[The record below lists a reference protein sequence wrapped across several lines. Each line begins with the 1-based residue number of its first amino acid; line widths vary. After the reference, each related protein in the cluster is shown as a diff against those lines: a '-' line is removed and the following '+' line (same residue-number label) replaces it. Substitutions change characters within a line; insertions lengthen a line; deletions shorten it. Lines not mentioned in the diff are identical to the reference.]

1 MSQKRSSRQLR
12 LFTRTSKRI
21 ALAISFVVSIV
32 TCIPASAQ
40 MQLVPGISTYA
51 GNGTAGYS
59 GDGGAATSAQLN
71 QTQGVATDSAGN
83 LYIADW
89 QNNRVRKVDAATGVM
104 TTVAGTGT
112 AGYSGDGAAAT
123 GAMLKGPTG
132 VLVDSAG
139 NVYIA
144 DQANNRVRRV
154 DAGTGVITT
163 IAGNGTTGFS
173 GDGGPATNAAMFSP
187 TDLIFDSAGDLY
199 ISDDGN
205 HRIRKVAAGTGV
217 ITTVAGNGTPGYSG
231 DGGAATSAELYYP
244 AGMVV
249 DSAGNLYI
257 ADTFNNRVRKVAA
270 GTGVITTYAGT
281 GTAGFAGD
289 GGAAASAEFNT
300 PARLTL
306 DKAGN
311 MFIADQGNN
320 RVREIFLGTGIITT
334 VAGDGTAGFSGDGGP
349 GTAAAFH
356 TPLGIAIDNAGS
368 LYTSDSSN
376 NRIRKLAITANNFP
390 STKIGATSVVQEI
403 LLQTT
408 AAETITSITIPQSQ
422 GGKQEYSI
430 GTITGCTI
438 GASNPAGT
446 VCTIPVTFTP
456 AYPGQRWV
464 PLQVVTSTGNINF
477 GLTGIGQGPL
487 AALTPGIITT
497 VVGNGTAGYAGDSG
511 PATTAELNSPVG
523 VAFDS
528 AGNLYIG
535 DNSNSRVRKVNAAT
549 GIITTVV
556 GNGTAGYSGDGGPAT
571 SAELNGPEVVALDSA
586 GNLYIAEYYNN
597 RIRKVAAATGIITT
611 VAGNGTQNYSGDG
624 GAATSAALWSPTG
637 VAVDSANNLYI
648 ADFGNHRIRKVAAT
662 GIITTVAGN
671 GTLGYS
677 GDGGPATSAELAD
690 PTHVVLDSVGNLI
703 IADPGNNRVR
713 KVTVA
718 TGIITTIAGNGTAG
732 YSGDGGP
739 ATSAALHNPEYLTLD
754 SADNLYIGDYLNN
767 RVRKLNAATGII
779 TTIAG
784 NGTGAYAGDA
794 GAATSAELHYPSAI
808 AFDNVGNLYVSD
820 LGNNRTRK
828 LDLSQSVLTYPT
840 PTTVG
845 TSDSTDNPQTAIV
858 SNIGNTDLT
867 IPPPSSGNNPN
878 VGSSF
883 GFDSASTCPEL
894 LASSNPQTLAAGA
907 NCTIAIEFDPVQAG
921 ALTGSAVLTDTSLNA
936 AAVTQTIHLIATG
949 VAANTTTT
957 LASSVNPSA
966 YQQSVT
972 FTATVVPTTGAALPT
987 GTVQFSVDGAA
998 AGGPVPLNGSG
1009 VATLT
1014 STTLAVGTHSITAV
1028 YTPDSTSFTASS
1040 ATALSQVVSKATL
1053 GQNGLANITLTSSPN
1068 PSNVGQSVTF
1078 TATVPAG
1085 ATGTVTFKDGATT
1098 LGTGT
1103 IAGTTATFTTTTLAV
1118 GTHPVTAVYGGDT
1131 NYNTATSAIT
1141 NQVVN
1146 NGGAT
1151 NTNFL
1156 PAIPVATTSAPQNI
1170 TFNIP
1175 ATGTI
1180 TSISIPQSQGGKQ
1193 EYAIQS
1199 ITGCTVG
1206 ASNPAGTVCTI
1217 SITFTPAYPGQRWV
1231 PLQVVSSGGNFNV
1244 GLTGVGLGP
1253 LVALTPGIITTVAGD
1268 GTAGYTGDGG
1278 PATSAEINAV
1288 FRQAIDSAGNIYIAE
1303 YGNNRIRKV
1312 AAGTGII
1319 TTVAGDG
1326 TAGFS
1331 GDGGQATS
1339 AELNGP
1345 QGVSVDSAGNLYI
1358 ADFNNFRIRKVN
1370 AATGVITTVAGN
1382 GSGVYS
1388 GDGGPATSAGLVA
1401 PGEVKADSEGNLYI
1415 TDYNGCRIRK
1425 VAAGTG
1431 IITTVAGNGT
1441 PGYAGDGG
1449 AATSAELQYPG
1460 GVAIDSAGNLY
1471 ITDQRNDR
1479 IRKVSATT
1487 GIITTVAGDGT
1498 QGYSGDGGP
1507 ATSAKLYYP
1516 GTIDIDSANNLY
1528 FSDQFNNRIR
1538 KVDAG
1543 TGVISTLA
1551 GTGPSAYSGDSGPA
1565 TSAQLGGPL
1574 GISLDGAGNL
1584 YIADYGNNRI
1594 RKVDVSQSALKY
1606 PTSTIVG
1613 TSDTTDDP
1621 QTAIVSNIG
1630 NASLTV
1636 PPPSS
1641 GNNPNITADFQI
1653 GSSST
1658 CPQLTGS
1665 SSSSSLAVGA
1675 NCTYAVNFVP
1685 TKQGPISG
1693 SAILTDNSLNA
1704 VGSTQ
1709 TIGLTGFG
1717 LAATTT
1723 TSVTSSLNPSV
1734 YQQSITFTA
1743 TIAPT
1748 TGTALPTGTVQFS
1761 VDGTAVGGP
1770 ATLNNGTATYATS
1783 TLAVGTHTIAAV
1795 YTPGSTSFTTS
1806 NGTTSQVVNPA
1817 ATTTSV
1823 ASSLNPSAFMQS
1835 VTFTATVAPT
1845 AGTALPTGTVQFS
1858 VDGTSVGSPVTLS
1871 GGTATFAISTL
1882 AVGLHTVTAVYTP
1895 DTGNITGSSGS
1906 IGQRVGALATSTT
1919 TLSVAPTTVMYGD
1932 TATLTAVVSP
1942 TFATG
1947 TVSFYEGSTLL
1958 GSASLDS
1965 TGTAVLPNSTLN
1977 AGVHTITATYNS
1989 DPGVPASTSNA
2000 VQLTVTQ
2007 RTAPGGGPAITVT
2020 VNDASRSTIQAN
2032 PPFTYSAAGQ
2042 LVNGDTYATAIS
2054 GTPSYSTAAGTTPG
2068 TYSITVTGLTSAN
2081 YSIAFLPGTLT
2092 VTAASTTTTLVASP
2106 SSTQYGDPV
2115 TLTATVTSGATGTV
2129 SFYAGSVLLG
2139 TGAVSNGIATLT
2151 TTTLVAGTHTITAVY
2166 NGDATYASSQSGP
2179 ATVTVAKLTAPG
2191 GGAALTITVQSASR
2205 QYNTADPQF
2214 SYVVTG
2220 TLVNGDTYATAVTGT
2235 PVYSSTDTSTSPAG
2249 STFPISVSGLSSA
2262 NYTTAFV
2269 NGTLTIVTA
2278 PTTTALATSTT
2289 SAQYGDPVTLT
2300 ATVSPSGAT
2309 GTVLFMQGAKVLG
2322 SGTVSGGVATL
2333 TTSTLP
2339 AGSYTITSSYQGDTD
2354 YGASTSGPV
2363 TFTVT
2368 PRTAPGGGA
2377 ALTVTVA
2384 NASRSYG
2391 QGNPA
2396 FSYSVTGTLVN
2407 GDSYA
2412 TAVTGVPVYSTT
2424 AIATSPAGT
2433 YPISVTGLNS
2443 NNYLIAFVNG
2453 TLTVTKA
2460 TLGQNGLAN
2469 FILTSSPNPSNYGQS
2484 VTFTATVPSGVTGTV
2499 QFMDGST
2506 VLGTAALSGT
2516 TASLTTSAL
2525 TPGTHPVT
2533 AVYSGDAN
2541 YNPATSAV
2549 DSQVVNQESTTT
2561 TIASSLNP
2569 SPFMQ
2574 SVTFTATVAPTS
2586 GTDQPTGTVQFSVD
2600 GTNTGSPITL
2610 SGGTASF
2617 TISTLAVG
2625 IHTVAA
2631 TYTPDTGDFTG
2642 SNGSIGQRVGAV
2654 ASSTTTLTVAPATM
2668 MYGDTATLTA
2678 VVAPAFATGTV
2689 SFYEGTTL
2697 LGTASLDNTAT
2708 AVLPINT
2715 LNAGVHTI
2723 VAKYNGDPGV
2733 PANTSNTVQLTVTQR
2748 TAPGGGPAITLTVND
2763 ASRTTTQSNPPFTYS
2778 AAGQL
2783 VNGDTY
2789 ATAISGTASYSTA
2802 AGTTAGTYSITVSGL
2817 TSANYT
2823 IAFVSGTLTVTTSP
2837 STTTLVASPSST
2849 QYGDPVTL
2857 TATVTFGATGTVSF
2871 YDGSVLLGTGQVT
2884 NGIAT
2889 LTTTTLAAGTH
2900 TITAVYNG
2908 DATYASSQ
2916 SGPATVTVAKKQG
2929 AGGGAALT
2937 ITVQNASRQ
2946 YNTAD
2951 PQFAYVVTGTLVN
2964 NDTYATA
2971 VTGTPVYLSTDT
2983 ATSAAGSTFPISVSG
2998 LSSANYQ
3005 IAFVNGTLTIVSAP
3019 TTTTLT
3025 TSSASA
3031 QYGDPVTLTATVAP
3045 SGATGT
3051 VLFMNGSTVLG
3062 TGTVTN
3068 GVAALT
3074 ISSLPAGSYTITATY
3089 EGDTNYGA
3097 STSGP
3102 VSLAIN
3108 QKTGP
3113 GGAAALTVTVTN
3125 ASRGYGQGNPAFTY
3139 TVTGALVNGD
3149 TYATAVA
3156 GVPVYSTTAI
3166 PPSPAGGY
3174 PISVAGL
3181 NSQNYLITVI
3191 NGTLTVTKDTPGQN
3205 GVANILLTSSLNPS
3219 PYGNSVTFTASVPA
3233 PATGTVQF
3241 FDGTTLLGTGTVAN
3255 GVATLA
3261 TSALVVGTHPVT
3273 AVYSGDADYNSA
3285 TSAAY
3290 NQVVTVQV
3298 AVLDFTL
3305 TLTSTGTQTVIPG
3318 NAAPYTVQVA
3328 PTNVTYPGTVTFSA
3342 TGLPAGATITF
3353 SPATVAANGG
3363 TTAVNVSVQT
3373 TPQVAADATG
3383 KLGKNALSVALGLL
3397 LLPFMG
3403 SRRLRRDGRAAGR
3416 YVFLAVVLLGGI
3428 VATTGLTG
3436 CGITDVKG
3444 NGFFGQAPQT
3454 YHITITATS
3463 GTIQHSVNVTLNV
3476 E

>member
-1 MSQKRSSRQLR
+1 MSQKRSSRQPR
-12 LFTRTSKRI
+12 LFLQISKRI
-21 ALAISFVVSIV
+21 AVAIGLVVSSV

-40 MQLVPGISTYA
+40 MQIVPGITTFA

-59 GDGGAATSAQLN
+59 GDGGAATSAELN
-71 QTQGVATDSAGN
+71 STQGVAIDSAGN

-89 QNNRVRKVDAATGVM
+89 QNNRVRKVDAATGVI
-104 TTVAGTGT
+104 TTIAGTGT

-132 VLVDSAG
+132 VLVDTAG

-144 DQANNRVRRV
+144 DQANNRVRKV

-173 GDGGPATNAAMFSP
+173 GDGGLATNAAMFSP

-231 DGGAATSAELYYP
+231 DNGAATSAELYYP

-289 GGAAASAEFNT
+289 GGAAASAQFNT

-311 MFIADQGNN
+311 MFIADQNNN
-320 RVREIFLGTGIITT
+320 RVREIFQGTGIITT

-368 LYTSDSSN
+368 LYISDSAN

-390 STKIGATSVVQEI
+390 STAVGATSAVQDI

-408 AAETITSITIPQSQ
+408 AAETITSITVPQSQ
-422 GGKQEYSI
+422 GGKQEYTI
-430 GTITGCTI
+430 GTITGCTV

-446 VCTIPVTFTP
+446 VCTIPITFTP

-464 PLQVVTSTGNINF
+464 PLQVATSTGNINF
-477 GLTGIGQGPL
+477 GLTGIGMGPL
-487 AALTPGIITT
+487 AALKPGLISTY
-497 VVGNGTAGYAGDSG
+497 VGNGTAGATGDGG
-511 PATTAELNSPVG
+511 PATNAELNSPVG
-523 VAFDS
+523 VALDS

-535 DNSNSRVRKVNAAT
+535 DNSNSRVRKVAAGT
-549 GIITTVV
+549 GTITTVA
-556 GNGTAGYSGDGGPAT
+556 GNGTAGYSGDGGQAT
-571 SAELNGPEVVALDSA
+571 SAELNGPEVVAVDSA

-637 VAVDSANNLYI
+637 VALDSAGNLYI
-648 ADFGNHRIRKVAAT
+648 ADFGNHRIRKVAAAT

-671 GTLGYS
+671 GTLGYT

-690 PTHVVLDSVGNLI
+690 PTYVVVDSVGNLI

-718 TGIITTIAGNGTAG
+718 TGIITTVAGNGTAG
-732 YSGDGGP
+732 YSGDGGL

-767 RVRKLNAATGII
+767 RVRKVNVATGII

-784 NGTGAYAGDA
+784 NGTGAYAGDG
-794 GAATSAELHYPSAI
+794 GAATGAALHYPSAI

-820 LGNNRTRK
+820 LGNNRIRK
-828 LDLSQSVLTYPT
+828 LDLSQSQLTYPT
-840 PTTVG
+840 ATTVG

-858 SNIGNTDLT
+858 SNIGNASLT

-894 LASSNPQTLAAGA
+894 LTSGNPQTLAAGA
-907 NCTIAIEFDPVQAG
+907 DCTIAIDFDPIQAG
-921 ALTGSAVLTDTSLNA
+921 ALTGSAVLTDASLNA
-936 AAVTQTIHLIATG
+936 AAATQTIHLIATG

-972 FTATVVPTTGAALPT
+972 FTATVAPTAGTALPT

-1053 GQNGLANITLTSSPN
+1053 GQNGVANITLTSSPN

-1085 ATGTVTFKDGATT
+1085 ATGTVIFKDGATT

-1118 GTHPVTAVYGGDT
+1118 GTHPVTAVYGGDA

-1146 NGGAT
+1146 SGGAT

-1170 TFNIP
+1170 TFTIP

-1180 TSISIPQSQGGKQ
+1180 TSITIPQSQGGKQ

-1231 PLQVVSSGGNFNV
+1231 PLQVVDSAGNFNV

-1253 LVALTPGIITTVAGD
+1253 QVALTPGIITTVAGN
-1268 GTAGYTGDGG
+1268 GTGGYTGDGG
-1278 PATSAEINAV
+1278 PAISAEINAV
-1288 FRQAIDSAGNIYIAE
+1288 FRQATDSAGNIYIAE
-1303 YGNNRIRKV
+1303 YANNRIRKV
-1312 AAGTGII
+1312 AAATGII
-1319 TTVAGDG
+1319 TTVAGNG
-1326 TAGFS
+1326 TAGYT
-1331 GDGGQATS
+1331 GDGGLATS
-1339 AELNGP
+1339 AELKGP

-1388 GDGGPATSAGLVA
+1388 GDGGAATGAGLVA

-1487 GIITTVAGDGT
+1487 GIITTVAGNGT
-1498 QGYSGDGGP
+1498 QGFSGDGGA
-1507 ATSAKLYYP
+1507 ATSAELYYP
-1516 GTIDIDSANNLY
+1516 GTIAIDSANNLY

-1551 GTGPSAYSGDSGPA
+1551 GTGPSAYSGDGGPA

-1584 YIADYGNNRI
+1584 YIADYGNDRI

-1641 GNNPNITADFQI
+1641 GSNPNVSPNFALDAAT
-1653 GSSST
+1653 T
-1658 CPQLTGS
+1658 CPQESTS
-1665 SSSSSLAVGA
+1665 SSPQTLAAGA

-1685 TKQGPISG
+1685 TTAGALTGSG
-1693 SAILTDNSLNA
+1693 ELTDNSLNA

-1709 TIGLTGFG
+1709 TIHLSGTGI
-1717 LAATTT
+1717 AASTTT
-1723 TSVTSSLNPSV
+1723 TISSSLNPSV
-1734 YQQSITFTA
+1734 YQQSVTFTA

-1748 TGTALPTGTVQFS
+1748 AGTALPTGTIQFS

-1770 ATLNNGTATYATS
+1770 VTLNNGTATYATS

-1795 YTPGSTSFTTS
+1795 YTPDSTSFTTS

-1817 ATTTSV
+1817 ATTTTV
-1823 ASSLNPSAFMQS
+1823 ASSVNPSAFMQS

-1845 AGTALPTGTVQFS
+1845 AGTGLPTGNVQFS
-1858 VDGTSVGSPVTLS
+1858 VDGTNVGSPVTLS
-1871 GGTATFAISTL
+1871 SGTATFAISTL
-1882 AVGLHTVTAVYTP
+1882 AVGVHTVTAVYTS
-1895 DTGNITGSSGS
+1895 DVGNFTGSDGS
-1906 IGQRVGALATSTT
+1906 IGQRVGAVSGSTT

-1942 TFATG
+1942 SFATG
-1947 TVSFYEGSTLL
+1947 TVSFYEGATLL

-1965 TGTAVLPNSTLN
+1965 TGTAVLPISTLN
-1977 AGVHTITATYNS
+1977 AGVHTITATYNG

-2042 LVNGDTYATAIS
+2042 LVNGDTYVTAIS

-2129 SFYAGSVLLG
+2129 SFYDGSVLLG

-2166 NGDATYASSQSGP
+2166 NGDATYASSQSAP

-2214 SYVVTG
+2214 SYLVTG
-2220 TLVNGDTYATAVTGT
+2220 TLVNGDTYSTAVTGT
-2235 PVYSSTDTSTSPAG
+2235 PVYSSTDTPTSPAG

-2309 GTVLFMQGAKVLG
+2309 GTVLFMQGAKVVG
-2322 SGTVSGGVATL
+2322 TGTVSGGVATL

-2384 NASRSYG
+2384 NANRAYG

-2396 FSYSVTGTLVN
+2396 FTYSVTGTLVN
-2407 GDSYA
+2407 GDTYA

-2424 AIATSPAGT
+2424 ATATSPAGT
-2433 YPISVTGLNS
+2433 YPISVAGLNS

-2469 FILTSSPNPSNYGQS
+2469 ITLTSSPNPSNYGQS

-2506 VLGTAALSGT
+2506 VLGTAALTGA
-2516 TASLTTSAL
+2516 TASLATSAL
-2525 TPGTHPVT
+2525 TSGTHPVT

-2549 DSQVVNQESTTT
+2549 DSQVVNQEGTTT
-2561 TIASSLNP
+2561 TVASSLNP

-2574 SVTFTATVAPTS
+2574 AVTFTATVAPTS

-2610 SGGTASF
+2610 GSGTASF

-2625 IHTVAA
+2625 VHTIAA

-2642 SNGSIGQRVGAV
+2642 SSGSIGERVGAV
-2654 ASSTTTLTVAPATM
+2654 ATSTTTLSVAPTTV
-2668 MYGDTATLTA
+2668 MYGNTATLTA
-2678 VVAPAFATGTV
+2678 VVSPSFATGTV
-2689 SFYEGTTL
+2689 SFYEGSTL
-2697 LGTASLDNTAT
+2697 LGTASLDNTGT
-2708 AVLPINT
+2708 ALLPIST
-2715 LNAGVHTI
+2715 LNAGAHNIT
-2723 VAKYNGDPGV
+2723 AKYNGDPGV
-2733 PANTSNTVQLTVTQR
+2733 PPNTSNTAQLTVTQR
-2748 TAPGGGPAITLTVND
+2748 TAPGGGPAITVTVND
-2763 ASRTTTQSNPPFTYS
+2763 VSRTTTQSNPPFTYS

-2783 VNGDTY
+2783 VNRDTY

-2802 AGTTAGTYSITVSGL
+2802 AGTTTGTYSIAVSGL

-2823 IAFVSGTLTVTTSP
+2823 IAFVPGTLTVTTSP
-2837 STTTLVASPSST
+2837 STTTLAASPSST

-2857 TATVTFGATGTVSF
+2857 TATVTSGATGTVSF
-2871 YDGSVLLGTGQVT
+2871 YDGSVLLGTGSVS
-2884 NGIAT
+2884 NGVAT
-2889 LTTTTLAAGTH
+2889 LTTTTFIAGTH

-2916 SGPATVTVAKKQG
+2916 SSPATVTVAKKTG
-2929 AGGGAALT
+2929 PSGGAALT
-2937 ITVQNASRQ
+2937 IAVQNASRQ

-2951 PQFAYVVTGTLVN
+2951 PQFAYIVSGSLVN
-2964 NDTYATA
+2964 GDTYATA
-2971 VTGTPVYLSTDT
+2971 VTGTPVYSSSDT
-2983 ATSAAGSTFPISVSG
+2983 PTSPAGSTFSISVGG
-2998 LSSANYQ
+2998 LSSQNYTTA
-3005 IAFVNGTLTIVSAP
+3005 IVSSTLTIVTAP
-3019 TTTTLT
+3019 TTTILA
-3025 TSSASA
+3025 TSTATA

-3045 SGATGT
+3045 SSVTGT
-3051 VLFMNGSTVLG
+3051 VLFMDGSIVLG
-3062 TGTVTN
+3062 TGTVSN
-3068 GVAALT
+3068 GVATLT
-3074 ISSLPAGSYTITATY
+3074 TSSLNAGAYTITATY
-3089 EGDTNYGA
+3089 QGDTNYSA

-3102 VSLAIN
+3102 ITLTIA
-3108 QKTGP
+3108 QRTGP
-3113 GGAAALTVTVTN
+3113 GGTAALTVTVAN
-3125 ASRGYGQGNPAFTY
+3125 ASRLYGEGNPAFIY
-3139 TVTGALVNGD
+3139 TVSGALVNGD
-3149 TYATAVA
+3149 TYATAIA
-3156 GVPVYSTTAI
+3156 GVPVYSTAALSI
-3166 PPSPAGGY
+3166 SPAGSY
-3174 PISVAGL
+3174 PVSVADL
-3181 NSQNYLITVI
+3181 NSANYLIAFV
-3191 NGTLTVTKDTPGQN
+3191 NGTLTVAKGTLGQN
-3205 GVANILLTSSLNPS
+3205 GLANITLTSSVNPS
-3219 PYGNSVTFTASVPA
+3219 VYGSPVTFTATIPA
-3233 PATGTVQF
+3233 PVTGTVVF
-3241 FDGTTLLGTGTVAN
+3241 YDGTMAVGAGTIAN
-3255 GVATLA
+3255 GVATLT
-3261 TSALVVGTHPVT
+3261 TSALVVGSHPVT
-3273 AVYSGDADYNSA
+3273 AAYSGDANYNSA
-3285 TSAAY
+3285 TSAVY
-3290 NQVVTVQV
+3290 SQKVTAQA

-3305 TLTSTGTQTVIPG
+3305 TLTSAQSQTILPG
-3318 NAAPYTVQVA
+3318 AAAPYVVKVA
-3328 PTNVTYPGTVTFSA
+3328 PTNTIYPGIVTFTA
-3342 TGLPAGATITF
+3342 TGLPAGATISFT
-3353 SPATVAANGG
+3353 PATVAADGG
-3363 TTAVNVSVQT
+3363 PTAINVSVQT
-3373 TPQVAADATG
+3373 ASQVATEAAG
-3383 KLGKNALSVALGLL
+3383 KFEKNALSVALGLL
-3397 LLPFMG
+3397 LLPFAG
-3403 SRRLRRDGRAAGR
+3403 SKRLRAASR
-3416 YVFLAVVLLGGI
+3416 YVFMMLVFLGGI

-3436 CGITDVKG
+3436 CGVTGTRG

-3454 YHITITATS
+3454 YNITITATS

>member
-1 MSQKRSSRQLR
+1 MSQKRRRRQSTF
-12 LFTRTSKRI
+12 FTRTSKRI
-21 ALAISFVVSIV
+21 ALAICLIA
-32 TCIPASAQ
+32 PAALCLPAAAQ
-40 MQLVPGISTYA
+40 MQLVPGISTFA
-51 GNGTAGYS
+51 GNGTVGYS

-89 QNNRVRKVDAATGVM
+89 QNNRVRKVDAATGVI
-104 TTVAGTGT
+104 TTIAGTGT

-132 VLVDSAG
+132 VLVDSSE

-144 DQANNRVRRV
+144 DQANNRVRKI

-173 GDGGPATNAAMFSP
+173 GDGGAATNAAMFSP

-205 HRIRKVAAGTGV
+205 HRIRKVVAGTGV

-257 ADTFNNRVRKVAA
+257 ADTFNNRIRKVAS

-306 DKAGN
+306 DRAGN
-311 MFIADQGNN
+311 MFIADQSNN

-368 LYTSDSSN
+368 LYISDSSN
-376 NRIRKLAITANNFP
+376 SRIRKLAITANNFP
-390 STKIGATSVVQEI
+390 STAIGATSVVQDI

-430 GTITGCTI
+430 GAITGCTI

-446 VCTIPVTFTP
+446 VCTIPITFTP
-456 AYPGQRWV
+456 AYPGRRWV

-487 AALTPGIITT
+487 AALTPGIISTFA
-497 VVGNGTAGYAGDSG
+497 GNGTAGYTGDSG
-511 PATTAELNSPVG
+511 AATTAELNSPVG

-535 DNSNSRVRKVNAAT
+535 DYSNSRVRKVNVTT
-549 GIITTVV
+549 GTITTVA
-556 GNGTAGYSGDGGPAT
+556 GNGTAGYSGDGGLAT
-571 SAELNGPEVVALDSA
+571 SAQLNGPEVVALDSA
-586 GNLYIAEYYNN
+586 GNLYIAEYSNN
-597 RIRKVAAATGIITT
+597 RIRRVAATTGIITT

-624 GAATSAALWSPTG
+624 GAATSAALWTPTG

-648 ADFGNHRIRKVAAT
+648 ADFGNHRIRKVAAAT

-671 GTLGYS
+671 GTEGFS
-677 GDGGPATSAELAD
+677 GDGGQATSAELGD
-690 PTHVVLDSVGNLI
+690 PTQVVLDSVGNLI

-718 TGIITTIAGNGTAG
+718 TGIITTIAGNGTGG

-767 RVRKLNAATGII
+767 RVRKVNAATGII

-784 NGTGAYAGDA
+784 NGTGAYAGDG
-794 GAATSAELHYPSAI
+794 GAATSAALHYPSGI
-808 AFDNVGNLYVSD
+808 AFDNAYNFYVSD
-820 LGNNRTRK
+820 HGNSRIRK
-828 LDLSQSVLTYPT
+828 VDLSQSALTYAT

-845 TSDSTDNPQTAIV
+845 TSDSTDNPQTATV
-858 SNIGNTDLT
+858 SNIGNADLT

-894 LASSNPQTLAAGA
+894 LTASNPQTLAAGA
-907 NCTIAIEFDPVQAG
+907 NCTIAIDFDPIQAG

-957 LASSVNPSA
+957 LVSSVNPSV

-972 FTATVVPTTGAALPT
+972 FTATVAPTTGTALPT
-987 GTVQFSVDGAA
+987 GAVQFSVDGVA
-998 AGGPVPLNGSG
+998 AGGPVTLNGSG

-1040 ATALSQVVSKATL
+1040 ATALSQVVSKGTL
-1053 GQNGLANITLTSSPN
+1053 GQNGLANITLAASPN

-1085 ATGTVTFKDGATT
+1085 ATGTVTFKDGTTT

-1103 IAGTTATFTTTTLAV
+1103 ISGTTATFTTTTLAV

-1146 NGGAT
+1146 SGGAT
-1151 NTNFL
+1151 NTSFL

-1170 TFNIP
+1170 TFTIP

-1180 TSISIPQSQGGKQ
+1180 TSISIPQSQNGKQ

-1199 ITGCTVG
+1199 ISGCTVG

-1231 PLQVVSSGGNFNV
+1231 PLQVVDSAGNFNV
-1244 GLTGVGLGP
+1244 GLTGIGIGP
-1253 LVALTPGIITTVAGD
+1253 VAALTPGIVSTIAGN
-1268 GTAGYTGDGG
+1268 GTAGY
-1278 PATSAEINAV
+1278 
-1288 FRQAIDSAGNIYIAE
+1288 
-1303 YGNNRIRKV
+1303 
-1312 AAGTGII
+1312 
-1319 TTVAGDG
+1319 
-1326 TAGFS
+1326 S
-1331 GDGGQATS
+1331 GDGGTATS
-1339 AELNGP
+1339 AELNAP
-1345 QGVSVDSAGNLYI
+1345 NSIVVDNAGNVYI
-1358 ADFNNFRIRKVN
+1358 CDWLNNVVRKIS
-1370 AATGVITTVAGN
+1370 ATTGNITTVAGN
-1382 GSGVYS
+1382 GI
-1388 GDGGPATSAGLVA
+1388 AG
-1401 PGEVKADSEGNLYI
+1401 Y
-1415 TDYNGCRIRK
+1415 T
-1425 VAAGTG
+1425 
-1431 IITTVAGNGT
+1431 
-1441 PGYAGDGG
+1441 GDGG
-1449 AATSAELQYPG
+1449 AATSAELNWPQSI
-1460 GVAIDSAGNLY
+1460 AIDSSGNLYIAEYRNNVIRKVNTATGIITTYAGSPSGGFSGDGGPAASATLIQPVAVSFDNAGNLY
-1471 ITDQRNDR
+1471 IGDDGNIR
-1479 IRKVSATT
+1479 IRKVAAGSGIITTIAGNGTRGFSGDGGPAISAELNNPYRVVSDSKGNLYFPDASNNRVRKIDTT
-1487 GIITTVAGDGT
+1487 GIITTYAGTGT
-1498 QGYSGDGGP
+1498 AGYSGDGGP
-1507 ATSAKLYYP
+1507 AMSAELNTPISLAIDPADNIYVSDNSNSRLRKIDAAT
-1516 GTIDIDSANNLY
+1516 GIITTI
-1528 FSDQFNNRIR
+1528 
-1538 KVDAG
+1538 AG
-1543 TGVISTLA
+1543 NGGS
-1551 GTGPSAYSGDSGPA
+1551 GFSGDGGAA
-1565 TSAQLGGPL
+1565 TSAQLGPGGPAFDIAS
-1574 GISLDGAGNL
+1574 GL
-1584 YIADYGNNRI
+1584 YVAGNNRI
-1594 RKVDVSQSALKY
+1594 RRIDLSQSALVY
-1606 PTSTIVG
+1606 PTPTTVG
-1613 TSDTTDDP
+1613 TSDATDEP

-1636 PPPSS
+1636 PPASS
-1641 GNNPNITADFQI
+1641 GSNPNVSLNFALDPAT
-1653 GSSST
+1653 T
-1658 CPQLTGS
+1658 CPQQSTS
-1665 SSSSSLAVGA
+1665 SSPQTLAAGA
-1675 NCTYAVNFVP
+1675 NCRYAVNFVP
-1685 TKQGPISG
+1685 TAAGALTG
-1693 SAILTDNSLNA
+1693 TAVLTDNSLNA
-1704 VGSTQ
+1704 AGSTQ
-1709 TIGLTGFG
+1709 TIHLSGTGI
-1717 LAATTT
+1717 AATTT
-1723 TSVTSSLNPSV
+1723 TTLTSSLNPSV
-1734 YQQSITFTA
+1734 YAQTVMFTA

-1748 TGTALPTGTVQFS
+1748 AGTALPTGTVQFS

-1770 ATLNNGTATYATS
+1770 VTLNNGTATYATS

-1795 YTPGSTSFTTS
+1795 YTPDSTSFTTS

-1823 ASSLNPSAFMQS
+1823 ASSVNPSAFMQS

-1858 VDGTSVGSPVTLS
+1858 VDGTTVGSPVTLS
-1871 GGTATFAISTL
+1871 SGAATFAISTL
-1882 AVGLHTVTAVYTP
+1882 AVGVHTVTAVYTP
-1895 DTGNITGSSGS
+1895 DVGNFTGSNGS
-1906 IGQRVGALATSTT
+1906 IGQRVGAISGSTT
-1919 TLSVAPTTVMYGD
+1919 TLSVAPASVMYGD

-1942 TFATG
+1942 SFATG

-1965 TGTAVLPNSTLN
+1965 TGTAVLPISTLN
-1977 AGVHTITATYNS
+1977 AGMHTITATYNG

-2007 RTAPGGGPAITVT
+2007 RTAPGGGPAITVM

-2042 LVNGDTYATAIS
+2042 LVNGDTYATAIN

-2106 SSTQYGDPV
+2106 SSTEYGDPV

-2129 SFYAGSVLLG
+2129 SFYDGSVLLG

-2166 NGDATYASSQSGP
+2166 NGDATYASSQSAP
-2179 ATVTVAKLTAPG
+2179 ATVTVAKKTAAG

-2235 PVYSSTDTSTSPAG
+2235 PMYSSTDTPTSSAG

-2262 NYTTAFV
+2262 NYITAFV
-2269 NGTLTIVTA
+2269 NGTLTVVTA
-2278 PTTTALATSTT
+2278 PTTTTLATSTT

-2300 ATVSPSGAT
+2300 ATVSTSGAT

-2322 SGTVSGGVATL
+2322 TGTVSGGVATL
-2333 TTSTLP
+2333 TTSSLP

-2384 NASRSYG
+2384 NASRAYG

-2396 FSYSVTGTLVN
+2396 FTYSVTGTLVN
-2407 GDSYA
+2407 GDTYA

-2433 YPISVTGLNS
+2433 YPISVAGLNS

-2453 TLTVTKA
+2453 TLTVGKA
-2460 TLGQNGLAN
+2460 TLGQNGLSN
-2469 FILTSSPNPSNYGQS
+2469 IILTSSPNPSNYGQS

-2499 QFMDGST
+2499 QFMDGT
-2506 VLGTAALSGT
+2506 TLLGTAALSGT

-2525 TPGTHPVT
+2525 TPGTHLVT

-2541 YNPATSAV
+2541 YNPATSTV

-2561 TIASSLNP
+2561 TVASSLNP

-2600 GTNTGSPITL
+2600 GTNTGGPIML

-2625 IHTVAA
+2625 VHTIAA

-2654 ASSTTTLTVAPATM
+2654 ASSTTTLTVAPATI

-2697 LGTASLDNTAT
+2697 LGTASLDSTAT
-2708 AVLPINT
+2708 AVLPIRP
-2715 LNAGVHTI
+2715 LNAGVHSI

-2733 PANTSNTVQLTVTQR
+2733 PANTSNTAQLTVTQR
-2748 TAPGGGPAITLTVND
+2748 TAPGGGPAITVTVND

-2789 ATAISGTASYSTA
+2789 ATAISGTPSYSTS
-2802 AGTTAGTYSITVSGL
+2802 GGSTAGIYSISVSGL
-2817 TSANYT
+2817 DSANYT
-2823 IAFVSGTLTVTTSP
+2823 IAFVPGTLTVTSSP
-2837 STTTLVASPSST
+2837 STTTLVANPAST

-2857 TATVTFGATGTVSF
+2857 TATVTSGATGTVSF
-2871 YDGSVLLGTGQVT
+2871 YDGSVLLGMGQVT

-2889 LTTTTLAAGTH
+2889 LTTTTLVAGTH
-2900 TITAVYNG
+2900 TATSVYNG

-2916 SGPATVTVAKKQG
+2916 SGPATVAVAKKQG

-2946 YNTAD
+2946 YDTAD

-2964 NDTYATA
+2964 NDSYATA
-2971 VTGTPVYLSTDT
+2971 VTGTPVYSSTDT
-2983 ATSAAGSTFPISVSG
+2983 AISPAGSTFPISASG
-2998 LSSANYQ
+2998 LSSASYQ
-3005 IAFVNGTLTIVSAP
+3005 IAVVNGTLTIVSAP
-3019 TTTTLT
+3019 TTTALT
-3025 TSSASA
+3025 ASTGSA

-3068 GVAALT
+3068 GVATLT

-3097 STSGP
+3097 STSAP
-3102 VSLAIN
+3102 VLLTIN

-3113 GGAAALTVTVTN
+3113 AGAAALTITVTN
-3125 ASRGYGQGNPAFTY
+3125 ANRGYGQGNPAFTY

-3149 TYATAVA
+3149 TYATAIT
-3156 GVPVYSTTAI
+3156 GVPVYSTPAI
-3166 PPSPAGGY
+3166 PLSPSGGY

-3181 NSQNYLITVI
+3181 NSQNYLITMV

-3205 GVANILLTSSLNPS
+3205 GVANITLTSSLNPS

-3241 FDGTTLLGTGTVAN
+3241 FDGTSLLGTGTVEK
-3255 GVATLA
+3255 GVATLTTDVLA
-3261 TSALVVGTHPVT
+3261 VGTHPVT
-3273 AVYSGDADYNSA
+3273 AAYSGDADYNSA

-3290 NQVVTVQV
+3290 NQLVTAQV

-3305 TLTSTGTQTVIPG
+3305 TLTSTGKQTVIPG
-3318 NAAPYTVQVA
+3318 NAALYTVQVA

-3373 TPQVAADATG
+3373 TSQAAADATG
-3383 KLGKNALSVALGLL
+3383 KLEKNALSVALGLL
-3397 LLPFMG
+3397 LLPFVG

-3416 YVFLAVVLLGGI
+3416 YVFLMLVLLGGSA
-3428 VATTGLTG
+3428 ATTGLTG
-3436 CGITDVKG
+3436 CGVNG

-3454 YHITITATS
+3454 YNITITATS
-3463 GTIQHSVNVTLNV
+3463 GTIRHSVNVTLNV